1 MKYTLDRAG
10 AVVGHSEWTWD
21 FIYTPIVGCFINGR
35 LEAWAECDRE
45 PLGGLQGPS
54 SRCWFRM
61 ELGGDVHARLGAG
74 DPSVRIKRLEDGRS
88 LEADRPFEAMEIRR
102 WRIEDFLAQD
112 EQSGLIPLWGY
123 IAFLAAPSAHKT
135 DILFLDVLGRL
146 PDPDGRRGYA
156 EAVDR
161 GVSLFDLRREM
172 MRSEEFSARGVT
184 ISDRVG
190 ALMTSPIWNHLRPME
205 ALGERRRGVPQLRL
219 ASYADHT
226 DAEFVEQVYIDCHGH
241 KPTADAVGEMTKNAE
256 LHGRRFV
263 AGLLLR
269 DASIGGNP
277 MELLDA

>member
-10 AVVGHSEWTWD
+10 AVVGFSEWAWD
-21 FIYTPIVGCFINGR
+21 FIYTPIVGCFIDGR
-35 LEAWAECDRE
+35 LAAWAECDRE
-45 PLGGLQGPS
+45 PLGGLRGPS

-61 ELGGDVHARLGAG
+61 ELGGDAQARLSAG
-74 DPSVRIKRLEDGRS
+74 DPGVRIKRLEDGRS
-88 LEADRPFEAMEIRR
+88 LEADRPEATELRR
-102 WRIEDFLAQD
+102 WRVEDFLAQD
-112 EQSGLIPLWGY
+112 EQSGSIPLWGY
-123 IAFLAAPSAHKT
+123 ISFLAAPSVYKT

-146 PDPDGRRGYA
+146 PDADGRRGYT

-184 ISDRVG
+184 TSDRVG
-190 ALMTSPIWNHLRPME
+190 ALMTSPIWNHLRPM
-205 ALGERRRGVPQLRL
+205 ATLGERRRGVRQLRL
-219 ASYADHT
+219 ASYADRT
-226 DAEFVEQVYIDCHGH
+226 DAEFVEQVYIDCHGDE
-241 KPTADAVGEMTKNAE
+241 PAADAVVEMTKNAE

-269 DASIGGNP
+269 DASLGGNP